1 MRTAIF
7 VATRYLR
14 SNRENRFFSWITILS
29 IAGVAIGVAAM
40 TVVLSVINGFE
51 TELRN
56 RFLAA
61 NAHILAFNF
70 PGGLD
75 KPDLWAEKIQRDFG
89 VKLTGMSRFVH
100 YETMARKNSILHS
113 TLIRGI
119 EPRQRQ
125 LVQDLRPLVKPVT
138 ALDELQAEIESLSAT
153 KTVRKSS
160 DHPSPI
166 ILGRGLMS
174 VLDAKPGDIVQLIA
188 PDADRVGEMQSFRV
202 AGVYDSGLKHYDN
215 KLGIVSL
222 PTAQAF
228 FGMGQRVTG
237 LEIGLKR
244 PDRSPEIAAA
254 MSEKYTIQIKEWQ
267 SFNRSLFE
275 AMQIERAVIAAIVFL
290 VSGVASFNI
299 LTTLF
304 ISVTQKQ
311 RSISILKALGAT
323 NTEILILFLFQ
334 GAWVGVIGTV
344 AGSALAFGISKLLEK
359 FQFIDLPD
367 LYLLATLPMDY
378 NWHTYAW
385 VGGGALLVSLVAGLY
400 PAWLASR
407 VPPTYGIKGLT
418 EGPAGPSS

>member
-1 MRTAIF
+1 
-7 VATRYLR
+7 
-14 SNRENRFFSWITILS
+14 
-29 IAGVAIGVAAM
+29 M

-51 TELRN
+51 TQLRN

-75 KPDLWAEKIQRDFG
+75 KPEIWAEKIQRDFG
-89 VKLTGMSRFVH
+89 IHLTGISRFIH
-100 YETMARKNSILHS
+100 YETMARKDSMLHS

-125 LVQDLRPLVKPVT
+125 LVQDLRPLVHPIT
-138 ALDELQAEIESLSAT
+138 ALDELQTEMEVQQGSNAARS
-153 KTVRKSS
+153 RS
-160 DHPSPI
+160 DKPSPI

-174 VLDAKPGDIVQLIA
+174 VLDAKPGDIIQLVA
-188 PDADRVGEMQSFRV
+188 PDADRIGEMQSFRI

-222 PTAQAF
+222 TTAQIF

-244 PDRSPEIAAA
+244 PDRSTEIAAA

-275 AMQIERAVIAAIVFL
+275 AMQIERAVIAALVFL

-323 NTEILILFLFQ
+323 NREILTLFLIQ
-334 GAWVGVIGTV
+334 GAWVGIIGTV
-344 AGSALAFGISKLLEK
+344 VGSALALGISKLLEK

-367 LYLLATLPMDY
+367 LYFLATLPIDY

-385 VGGGALLVSLVAGLY
+385 VGSGALIVSVIAGIY

-407 VPPTYGIKGLT
+407 VPPTFGIKGLT
-418 EGPAGPSS
+418 EGPATSV

>member
-1 MRTAIF
+1 
-7 VATRYLR
+7 
-14 SNRENRFFSWITILS
+14 
-29 IAGVAIGVAAM
+29 M

-51 TELRN
+51 TQLRN

-75 KPDLWAEKIQRDFG
+75 KPEIWAEKIQRDFG
-89 VKLTGMSRFVH
+89 VNLTGISRFIH
-100 YETMARKNSILHS
+100 YETMARKNSMLHS

-125 LVQDLRPLVKPVT
+125 LVQDLRPLVHPIT
-138 ALDELQAEIESLSAT
+138 ALDELQTEMEVQPGSNPARSRPD
-153 KTVRKSS
+153 K
-160 DHPSPI
+160 PSPI

-174 VLDAKPGDIVQLIA
+174 VLDAKPGDIIQLVA
-188 PDADRVGEMQSFRV
+188 PDADRIGEMQSFRI

-222 PTAQAF
+222 ATAQAF

-244 PDRSPEIAAA
+244 PDRSTEIAAA

-275 AMQIERAVIAAIVFL
+275 AMQIERAVIAALVFL

-323 NTEILILFLFQ
+323 NREILTLFLIQ
-334 GAWVGVIGTV
+334 GAWVGIIGTAV
-344 AGSALAFGISKLLEK
+344 GSALAFGISKLLEK

-367 LYLLATLPMDY
+367 LYFFATLPIDY
-378 NWHTYAW
+378 NWRTYAW
-385 VGGGALLVSLVAGLY
+385 VGSGALIVSVIAGIY

-407 VPPTYGIKGLT
+407 VPPTFGIKGLT
-418 EGPAGPSS
+418 EGPATSV